1 MTHNIPKTDK
11 TLWLRILVGMAL
23 GIALGMMLSP
33 TGMALVS
40 EDTATTLGEWIAL
53 PGVIFLGL
61 LKMVVI
67 PLVISSIILGVIDSG
82 SLSFLKSMGAKLI
95 PYFILTTFISIS
107 IGVAII
113 QAINPGQY
121 ISTEFVNEIMSSTDA
136 PYAIFD
142 QLTIPQRI
150 ENILPTNFTEASLE
164 KNMLQI
170 VIFSILVGII
180 MLTLPKKTTQPF
192 ADLCEFGQ
200 AATMRVIEWAMK
212 LAPIAVFGLIANIT
226 IQIGLD
232 AITGVGAYMISVLLG
247 LLGMFIVYL
256 LIVSIIAG
264 RNPIEFLRGIRNA
277 QIFAFSTSSSAATMP
292 FTLKAA
298 EENLKIDEKVS
309 RFVIPLGATI
319 NMDGTALYQA
329 AAALFL
335 CSLFGVDLSTGE
347 IFFLMLTTVGASIG
361 TPATPGVGIIVLATI
376 LAGIGVPPEGIGII
390 LGVDRILDMCRT
402 TLNVTGDLVA
412 TAVMERFTQLG
423 VKH

>member
-1 MTHNIPKTDK
+1 MPHNIPKTDK
-11 TLWLRILVGMAL
+11 TLWIKILLGMGL
-23 GIALGMMLSP
+23 GIGLGMMLSP
-33 TGMALVS
+33 TGMALVE
-40 EDTATTLGEWIAL
+40 EDLAITLGEWIAL
-53 PGVIFLGL
+53 PGIVFLGL
-61 LKMVVI
+61 LNMVVI

-82 SLSFLKSMGAKLI
+82 SLSFLKSMGSKLV
-95 PYFILTTFISIS
+95 PYFVITTFVAIS
-107 IGVAII
+107 IGVIVV

-121 ISTEFVNEIMSSTDA
+121 IDSTFINEIMASTDS

-142 QLTIPQRI
+142 ELSVPQRI
-150 ENILPTNFTEASLE
+150 ENILPVNFTEASLE

-170 VIFSILVGII
+170 VIFSIIVGII
-180 MLTLPKKTTQPF
+180 MLSLPKKTIKPF
-192 ADLCEFGQ
+192 ADLCDFAQ
-200 AATMRVIEWAMK
+200 AATMKIIEWAMK
-212 LAPIAVFGLIANIT
+212 LAPYAVFGLICNIT

-232 AITGVGAYMISVLLG
+232 AITGVGAYMLSVLLG
-247 LLGMFIVYL
+247 LFSMFIVYMI
-256 LIVSIIAG
+256 IVCVVAK
-264 RNPIEFLRGIRNA
+264 RNPIHFLRAIRNA

-347 IFFLMLTTVGASIG
+347 IFILMLTTVGASIG

-412 TAVMERFTQLG
+412 TAVMERFTR
-423 VKH
+423 

>member
-1 MTHNIPKTDK
+1 MTHSTPQTDK
-11 TLWLRILVGMAL
+11 TLWFKILIGMAL
-23 GIALGMMLSP
+23 GIALGAILSP
-33 TGMALVS
+33 TGMAIVS
-40 EDTATTLGEWIAL
+40 DETATMLGEWIAL

-67 PLVISSIILGVIDSG
+67 PLVICSIILGVTDSG
-82 SLSFLKSMGAKLI
+82 SLQFLKVMGVKLI

-107 IGVAII
+107 IGVLII
-113 QAINPGQY
+113 QVINPGQY
-121 ISTEFVNEIMSSTDA
+121 INTDFVKGIMETTDA

-142 QLTIPQRI
+142 QLTVPQRI

-170 VIFSILVGII
+170 VIFSIIVGVI
-180 MLTLPKKTTQPF
+180 MLSLPKKTTKSF
-192 ADLCEFGQ
+192 SELCEFGQ
-200 AATMRVIEWAMK
+200 AATMKVIEWTMK
-212 LAPIAVFGLIANIT
+212 LAPYAVFGLICNVT

-232 AITGVGAYMISVLLG
+232 TIAGVGAYMMSVLLG
-247 LLGMFIVYL
+247 LFSMFLVYMFIVT
-256 LIVSIIAG
+256 IVAKQ
-264 RNPIEFLRGIRNA
+264 NPFYFLGAIRNA

-298 EENLKIDEKVS
+298 EERLKIDPKVS

-347 IFFLMLTTVGASIG
+347 IFLLMLTTVGASIG

-376 LAGIGVPPEGIGII
+376 LSGIGVPPEGIGII

-402 TLNVTGDLVA
+402 TLNITGDLVA
-412 TAVMERFTQLG
+412 TTVMARFT
-423 VKH
+423 K